1 MGSKPPDCC
10 RTKSRPANDGI
21 GLVEEVENPLVRKYV
36 HISSARDRTMRL
48 EQTTRDFSLQVLQV
62 EVEDVGIFFLVRGD
76 MALGDNLG
84 LHDEH

>member
-1 MGSKPPDCC
+1 M
-10 RTKSRPANDGI
+10 
-21 GLVEEVENPLVRKYV
+21 